1 MVLVEVIRKAY
12 LASIVPVIV
21 NSILNEH
28 QLVVDIIAF
37 VSKGDFPRSR
47 LGEKQR
53 GKILASWVT
62 RKLRTI
68 AQFGIRDPDGADSQI
83 TEVPEDRTTNAPSL
97 QKGSAALLGNSPQKS
112 IETSP
117 RGIDIDFA
125 PLPTG
130 ISEMPANY
138 ENSIMESPPLPINA
152 DILQQEDDLSSTL
165 PNQDPNVVDEPLR
178 DNGSPVE
185 LSSGY
190 HQGYYQED
198 SDDTPRNELPTF
210 DYNTSPPAPRY
221 DSKPSLSVPPP
232 TEHETAEPEGD
243 LWSLPSQ
250 KQQSRFNGGYGNGY
264 SRGGLRVANAS
275 SDDDADNYPHEALM
289 HMNLGGGGSQRSRM
303 ESEKGEA
310 RYDGSGYGDAL

>member
-83 TEVPEDRTTNAPSL
+83 TEVPEDRTINVPNI
-97 QKGSAALLGNSPQKS
+97 QKGNMLSLENSPEKPVAA
-112 IETSP
+112 TSHA
-117 RGIDIDFA
+117 IDPDFA

-138 ENSIMESPPLPINA
+138 ENSIMESPPLPLGGGIS
-152 DILQQEDDLSSTL
+152 QQEG
-165 PNQDPNVVDEPLR
+165 DPASNLANPVSDVIDQYPKV
-178 DNGSPVE
+178 NGSPVE

-190 HQGYYQED
+190 HQGHLED
-198 SDDTPRNELPTF
+198 SDETPQNELPIF
-210 DYNTSPPAPRY
+210 DYNASPPAPRY
-221 DSKPSLSVPPP
+221 ESKPLLDNPAPAEPEVN
-232 TEHETAEPEGD
+232 EPEGD

-250 KQQSRFNGGYGNGY
+250 KQQSRYNGSYGSGY

-275 SDDDADNYPHEALM
+275 PEDDAGVYSHEAHM
-289 HMNLGGGGSQRSRM
+289 HVTLGDGRSQRSRM
-303 ESEKGEA
+303 DSVKGEA